1 MNAGR
6 NDPCPCGSGKKYKK
20 CCLAVAEADAA
31 TARAAAA
38 AAAPPVVVDGGA
50 AADEGATAKQGHGP
64 PRPAAGHQGI
74 GRIQPRKHVMRR
86 KV

>member
-38 AAAPPVVVDGGA
+38 AAAPPVVDGGA
-50 AADEGATAKQGHGP
+50 SSEDGARAKQGDGP